1 MTIRHLEQLLR
12 PASVALIGASERP
25 GSIGHT
31 IARNLLA
38 DGFSGRIDF
47 VGRHRSVIEG
57 VPCCASV
64 NELATAPDLA
74 IVATPPAMIPA
85 IAAKLTARGTRAM
98 VIVSAGV
105 TPQLR
110 NEILEGGRAHCMR
123 VLG

>member
-1 MTIRHLEQLLR
+1 MTIRHLEQLMR

-25 GSIGHT
+25 GSVGNT

-64 NELATAPDLA
+64 NELETAPDLA

-85 IAAKLTARGTRAM
+85 IAAHLHKYRIHHLVR
-98 VIVSAGV
+98 
-105 TPQLR
+105 
-110 NEILEGGRAHCMR
+110 
-123 VLG
+123 